1 MGTQTLPNAPFRT
14 PVTDSNG
21 LFTQAWVGWLTQLF
35 FRAGGNIAPS
45 LSSIGDSLSTIQTT
59 VTALAA
65 TVVSLSTTVT
75 TLKAS
80 VTSLSTTVT
89 SQGTQISTLQNAV
102 NGLNLEPVR

>member
-1 MGTQTLPNAPFRT
+1 MSTPTLPNAPFRT

-45 LSSIGDSLSTIQTT
+45 LSSIGNSITTIQTT

-65 TVVSLSTTVT
+65 TVATLSASVATLTASVTTLSTTVT
-75 TLKAS
+75 T
-80 VTSLSTTVT
+80 
-89 SQGTQISTLQNAV
+89 QGTQIATLQNAV
-102 NGLNLEPVR
+102 NGLNLEPMR